1 MSSATLDPRLV
12 VEQHPMRSRQWI
24 CVALMVVLNALD
36 GFDVLASA
44 FAAPGIAKDWGIAR
58 GELGVILSAE
68 LIGMGIGSVV
78 LGGLADRLGRKP
90 AILLCLTVMSVGMF
104 LASTADGVAFL
115 VAVRLITGLGIGGM
129 LAAINAVTA
138 ETSSAKGRS
147 IAMSAMVVG
156 YPVGAVIGG
165 LVAQHW
171 LLVAFDW
178 RSVFV
183 FGAIVSAVMIPLV
196 LLLVPETPAYY
207 AARRPDD
214 AVRKINR
221 SLKALQ
227 LPLIDALPKRVTA
240 AEKPRVLDLLRKP
253 GLRRTT
259 VLLALGYTFHT
270 ITFYYVLKWATQ
282 IVADLGYSP
291 AQAAGVLTWANVGG
305 AIGCLIFGIA
315 MRWWDI
321 KIPLAL
327 SLILGALLVFAFG
340 MGKDTL
346 LGWQVGALLAGMFT
360 NAAMVGYYSAF
371 ARCFPAYAR
380 ATGTGIALGVGRLGA
395 ASSPLLAGLMFQV
408 LGDQSLLQVS
418 GIMGLGSLV
427 ALVLLFALPMCDA
440 DRAMTDE
447 ALPAVD
453 TRSAEPA

>member
-1 MSSATLDPRLV
+1 MSSVTLDPRLV

-90 AILLCLTVMSVGMF
+90 AILLCLSVMSVGMF
-104 LASTADGVAFL
+104 LAATADGVAFL

-221 SLKALQ
+221 SSKRCSFRSSTLC
-227 LPLIDALPKRVTA
+227 PNALPQPRSHGSGSAAQARSTTHHRVA
-240 AEKPRVLDLLRKP
+240 RARLHLPHHHLLLRVEVGHPDRRRPRVLART
-253 GLRRTT
+253 GGRRTHLGQRGWSDRLSHLRNRHALVGHQDPAGT
-259 VLLALGYTFHT
+259 VPDSRRIAGLCLRHGQGY
-270 ITFYYVLKWATQ
+270 
-282 IVADLGYSP
+282 P
-291 AQAAGVLTWANVGG
+291 A
-305 AIGCLIFGIA
+305 
-315 MRWWDI
+315 R
-321 KIPLAL
+321 
-327 SLILGALLVFAFG
+327 
-340 MGKDTL
+340 
-346 LGWQVGALLAGMFT
+346 LAGRR
-360 NAAMVGYYSAF
+360 AARRDVHQCGMVGYYSAF

-427 ALVLLFALPMCDA
+427 ALVLLFALPMRDA